1 MMESI
6 NVQVDDYL
14 HPGDTSRLEDP
25 LVVSVHEKE
34 KTLNNPKDVPPS
46 SDEEN
51 ELVSIDV

>member
-14 HPGDTSRLEDP
+14 PPSDTSRLEDP
-25 LVVSVHEKE
+25 PVVLVHEKE
-34 KTLNNPKDVPPS
+34 KTLNNLKDAPPS

-51 ELVSIDV
+51 EPVSIDV